1 MSTFAKVS
9 IIVPVFNEENTILS
23 VLEKV
28 KSITLPVEKEI
39 IVVDDCS
46 TDGTRELL
54 KGYSDVVA
62 VFHEK
67 NTGKGG
73 AIHTGIAHSTG
84 DIVLIQDADFEYSPE
99 EYPSLLA
106 PIIEGRADV
115 VYGSRFLKKGNTF
128 GVLSYIANKVL
139 TVLTRI
145 LIPFPITD
153 METCYKVFRADVL
166 KKLTLQEKKFG
177 FEPEVTMKLAATPGI
192 RYTEIPV
199 TYHARSYKDG
209 KKINW
214 KDGFAALW
222 HIFRY
227 KFL

>member
-1 MSTFAKVS
+1 MHTFTKVS
-9 IIVPVFNEENTILS
+9 IIVPVFNEKDTVLS
-23 VLEKV
+23 VIEKV
-28 KSITLPVEKEI
+28 ERVKLPLEKEI
-39 IVVDDCS
+39 VVVDDCS
-46 TDGTRELL
+46 TDGTREVL
-54 KGYSDVVA
+54 KDQSGVVLI
-62 VFHEK
+62 FHEK

-73 AIHTGIAHSTG
+73 AIHTGITHSTG
-84 DIVLIQDADFEYSPE
+84 DIILIQDADFEYSPE
-99 EYPSLLA
+99 EYPLLLA
-106 PIIEGRADV
+106 PIIEGHADV

-128 GVLSYIANKVL
+128 GTLSYIANKVL

-145 LIPFPITD
+145 LITFPITD

-177 FEPEVTMKLAATPGI
+177 FEPEVTMKLAAIPGI
-192 RYTEIPV
+192 RYTEVPV